1 MTLPNNTSSNFNIHE
16 SEYLSQ
22 DRKPLPLSST
32 PSTENI
38 ILTPRTHTPI
48 RLNSPHINMAELAI
62 HNNQNNNNNN
72 NNNNRLKQ
80 SSHYFS
86 DTKVSGPGTVATMAS
101 MQHHTASTTSH
112 SFLLFHKFQTSS
124 KPTLNY
130 HLHQHYHHH
139 RWKCP
144 LQQHQ
149 VITTLKFK

>member
-62 HNNQNNNNNN
+62 HNNQQQQQQQQQQ
-72 NNNNRLKQ
+72 RLKQ
-80 SSHYFS
+80 SSPLF
-86 DTKVSGPGTVATMAS
+86 
-101 MQHHTASTTSH
+101 
-112 SFLLFHKFQTSS
+112 FLILKFQG
-124 KPTLNY
+124 
-130 HLHQHYHHH
+130 QE
-139 RWKCP
+139 
-144 LQQHQ
+144 Q
-149 VITTLKFK
+149 

>member
-72 NNNNRLKQ
+72 NNK
-80 SSHYFS
+80 
-86 DTKVSGPGTVATMAS
+86 D
-101 MQHHTASTTSH
+101 
-112 SFLLFHKFQTSS
+112 
-124 KPTLNY
+124 
-130 HLHQHYHHH
+130 
-139 RWKCP
+139 
-144 LQQHQ
+144 
-149 VITTLKFK
+149 